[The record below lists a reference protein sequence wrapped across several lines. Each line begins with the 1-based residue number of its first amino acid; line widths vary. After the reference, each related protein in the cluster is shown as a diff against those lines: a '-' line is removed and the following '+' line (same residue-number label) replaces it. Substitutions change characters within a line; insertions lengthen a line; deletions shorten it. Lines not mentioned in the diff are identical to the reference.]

1 MKLALPALFATA
13 FLAMAA
19 PAQADEPLFGFIY
32 TTDLLPKGQTE
43 AEQWVTARE
52 GRANGDFSFIQ
63 TRTELSH
70 GVTDNFQLSGYLDF
84 AHADVAHNGPDGTTI
99 PPEVFADYSADPG
112 KRFVKTRFQDVS
124 AEAIYRLASPYM
136 SPIGAALYVEPTIG
150 PRMRELET
158 RLILQKNF
166 VDDRLVFAFNATLAY
181 EWRKLHGDP
190 EADPTAEEFSTHW
203 DKESDVNFGVAGSY
217 RFAPNWSFGGEV
229 QNERE
234 WGGLNP
240 FNAGNRTNQAWYAGP
255 TIHYGG
261 KKGFATLTTLIQL
274 PVAHDYAEKDN
285 SIDAVINGLSN
296 ADDFENLRVRLKVGF
311 YF

>member
-1 MKLALPALFATA
+1 
-13 FLAMAA
+13 
-19 PAQADEPLFGFIY
+19 
-32 TTDLLPKGQTE
+32 
-43 AEQWVTARE
+43 
-52 GRANGDFSFIQ
+52 
-63 TRTELSH
+63 
-70 GVTDNFQLSGYLDF
+70 
-84 AHADVAHNGPDGTTI
+84 
-99 PPEVFADYSADPG
+99 
-112 KRFVKTRFQDVS
+112 
-124 AEAIYRLASPYM
+124 
-136 SPIGAALYVEPTIG
+136 LYFEPTIG

-181 EWRKLHGDP
+181 EWRRLHGDP
-190 EADPTAEEFSTHW
+190 EADPASDEYRTHW
-203 DKESDVNFGVAGSY
+203 DKETDVNFGLAGSY
-217 RFAPNWSFGGEV
+217 RFVPNWSFGAEV

-255 TIHYGG
+255 TVHYGG

-296 ADDFENLRVRLKVGF
+296 ADDFENFRVRLKVGF